1 MEISKLNNLYDG
13 LLKDENFDRLDLGLQ
28 NPNIFQIL
36 RISKTEI
43 RHSNFLAWLLDA
55 NQSHKLGDIFLKRFI
70 RQVFTS
76 EKFHDVNQIDV
87 EELDLSKVQILR
99 EWKNIDILILLE
111 NVVVCIENKVLSK
124 EHSNQLNRYRKII
137 DENFKDY
144 RKTYVFLTPEGDLTD
159 DETEIYE
166 PISYNFIIETLE
178 KIISIYGESVNDQVK
193 NYIKDY
199 ITIIKRELM
208 KTDQLTI
215 LSQKIYQNHK
225 ELLDFIYEHKPEV
238 VDDLRKSMREELPKR
253 NWIEGSEN
261 KYYVRFLTPKIKDLI
276 YYNVETKNGWTKKE
290 SFLFEIVLYP
300 SSNQLTFKT
309 VISPSDP
316 EYNCKRLED
325 ILLEID
331 GFSGSK
337 GKKWLVNI
345 IKKEKFSYDDI
356 PTMSS
361 EELQGI
367 INKFFD
373 KISPVIAKVEE
384 KFLEHKNELIKMK
397 DI

>member
-55 NQSHKLGDIFLKRFI
+55 NQSHKLGDIFLKRFL

-144 RKTYVFLTPEGDLTD
+144 RKTYVFLTPEGDLSD

-276 YYNVETKNGWTKKE
+276 YYNVETKNRFM
-290 SFLFEIVLYP
+290 S
-300 SSNQLTFKT
+300 
-309 VISPSDP
+309 
-316 EYNCKRLED
+316 
-325 ILLEID
+325 LLI
-331 GFSGSK
+331 
-337 GKKWLVNI
+337 
-345 IKKEKFSYDDI
+345 
-356 PTMSS
+356 
-361 EELQGI
+361 
-367 INKFFD
+367 
-373 KISPVIAKVEE
+373 
-384 KFLEHKNELIKMK
+384 
-397 DI
+397 

>member
-55 NQSHKLGDIFLKRFI
+55 NQSHKLGDIFLKRFL

-144 RKTYVFLTPEGDLTD
+144 RKTYVFLTPEGDLSD

-253 NWIEGSEN
+253 
-261 KYYVRFLTPKIKDLI
+261 
-276 YYNVETKNGWTKKE
+276 
-290 SFLFEIVLYP
+290 
-300 SSNQLTFKT
+300 
-309 VISPSDP
+309 
-316 EYNCKRLED
+316 
-325 ILLEID
+325 D
-331 GFSGSK
+331 G
-337 GKKWLVNI
+337 
-345 IKKEKFSYDDI
+345 
-356 PTMSS
+356 
-361 EELQGI
+361 
-367 INKFFD
+367 
-373 KISPVIAKVEE
+373 
-384 KFLEHKNELIKMK
+384 
-397 DI
+397 

>member
-55 NQSHKLGDIFLKRFI
+55 NQSHKLGNIFLKRFL

-144 RKTYVFLTPEGDLTD
+144 RKTYVFLTPEGDLSD

-345 IKKEKFSYDDI
+345 IKKEKFLYDDI
-356 PTMSS
+356 PSMSS

>member
-1 MEISKLNNLYDG
+1 M
-13 LLKDENFDRLDLGLQ
+13 
-28 NPNIFQIL
+28 
-36 RISKTEI
+36 
-43 RHSNFLAWLLDA
+43 
-55 NQSHKLGDIFLKRFI
+55 
-70 RQVFTS
+70 
-76 EKFHDVNQIDV
+76 
-87 EELDLSKVQILR
+87 
-99 EWKNIDILILLE
+99 LE

-144 RKTYVFLTPEGDLTD
+144 RKTYVFLTPEGDLSD

-345 IKKEKFSYDDI
+345 IKKEKFLYDDI
-356 PTMSS
+356 PSMSS
-361 EELQGI
+361 E
-367 INKFFD
+367 
-373 KISPVIAKVEE
+373 
-384 KFLEHKNELIKMK
+384 
-397 DI
+397 

>member
-55 NQSHKLGDIFLKRFI
+55 NQSHKLGDTFLKRFL

-144 RKTYVFLTPEGDLTD
+144 RKTYVFLTPEGDLSD

-337 GKKWLVNI
+337 GKKWLLNI
-345 IKKEKFSYDDI
+345 IKKEKFLYDDI
-356 PTMSS
+356 PSMSS

>member
-55 NQSHKLGDIFLKRFI
+55 NQSHKLGDIFLKRFL

-144 RKTYVFLTPEGDLTD
+144 RKTYVFLTPEGDLSD

-345 IKKEKFSYDDI
+345 IKKEKFLYDDI
-356 PTMSS
+356 PSMSS

>member
-55 NQSHKLGDIFLKRFI
+55 NQSHKLGDIFLKRFL

-124 EHSNQLNRYRKII
+124 EHSNQLNRYREII

-144 RKTYVFLTPEGDLTD
+144 RKTYVFLTPEGDLSD

-345 IKKEKFSYDDI
+345 IKKEKFLYDDI
-356 PTMSS
+356 PSMSS

>member
-1 MEISKLNNLYDG
+1 M
-13 LLKDENFDRLDLGLQ
+13 
-28 NPNIFQIL
+28 
-36 RISKTEI
+36 
-43 RHSNFLAWLLDA
+43 
-55 NQSHKLGDIFLKRFI
+55 
-70 RQVFTS
+70 
-76 EKFHDVNQIDV
+76 
-87 EELDLSKVQILR
+87 
-99 EWKNIDILILLE
+99 LE

-144 RKTYVFLTPEGDLTD
+144 RKTYVFLTPEGDLSD

-345 IKKEKFSYDDI
+345 IKKEKFLYDDI
-356 PTMSS
+356 PSMSS